1 MELSSPVDD
10 SDSNSPHE
18 LEPIPGLNG
27 VPVRWYDADR
37 TEPYT
42 RITPFQE
49 RHDTSVEFFY
59 KPITLSALAVGLAL
73 LTYVAT
79 TQDVLKE
86 GRDKRSVGVYAS
98 ILSFLVFSM
107 IQFRDGP
114 FIRPHPAFWRMVLGV
129 NLLYELALVFLLFQ
143 DLDSARGMMTLLD
156 PALGVPLPEKSYA
169 EDCALGWATIWNA
182 LDVFCVAHTLGWFG
196 KAMILRDYWFC
207 WILSIAFELA
217 EYSLQH
223 QLANFAEVRLLLPL
237 VPACLI
243 SECLLSVGGTM
254 YVVHYANKE
263 TAAYPLSFK
272 WVLDVLICNWVG
284 TYLGMK
290 VCQYLEVKP
299 YEWRG
304 LRQHRGLRSKARRV
318 LSQFSPHDF
327 TAFKWGTASSF
338 MHYIIVVLLLAVFL
352 AAELNPFYLKTL
364 LWMEPDHP
372 IVIMRLA
379 FVFLCALPAVREL
392 YQYINDP
399 RRAVRMGQH
408 VWLLLATILTELLVI
423 RKWSVGVFTDPFPRG
438 VKWGLSTGAVLLVLY
453 PVVQFG
459 IPSARRYIRKEKK
472 KARGKKAKAQ

>member
-27 VPVRWYDADR
+27 VPADR

-59 KPITLSALAVGLAL
+59 KPVTLSALAVGLAL
-73 LTYVAT
+73 LAY
-79 TQDVLKE
+79 
-86 GRDKRSVGVYAS
+86 GRDKQRVGVYAS
-98 ILSFLVFSM
+98 LLSFLLFST

-114 FIRPHPAFWRMVLGV
+114 FIRPHPAFWRVVLGV

-143 DLDSARGMMTLLD
+143 DLPSARAMMTLLD

-169 EDCALGWATIWNA
+169 EDCSLRWATIWNA
-182 LDVFCVAHTLGWFG
+182 LDVFCVAHALGWFG

-223 QLANFAEVRLLLPL
+223 QLANFAE
-237 VPACLI
+237 CWWD
-243 SECLLSVGGTM
+243 
-254 YVVHYANKE
+254 H
-263 TAAYPLSFK
+263 

-352 AAELNPFYLKTL
+352 AAELNPFYLKAL

-379 FVFLCALPAVREL
+379 GVFLCALPAVRES

-459 IPSARRYIRKEKK
+459 IPSARRYIRKQKK
-472 KARGKKAKAQ
+472 KRGKKPKAQ

>member
-10 SDSNSPHE
+10 SDSAGVES
-18 LEPIPGLNG
+18 EPIPGLNG

-59 KPITLSALAVGLAL
+59 KPITLSALALGLAL
-73 LTYVAT
+73 LAYVAT
-79 TQDVLKE
+79 TQSVLEE
-86 GRDKRSVGVYAS
+86 GRDKRRVGAYAS
-98 ILSFLVFSM
+98 LLSFLMFS
-107 IQFRDGP
+107 ILQFRDGP
-114 FIRPHPAFWRMVLGV
+114 FIRPHPAFWRMVLGI

-143 DLDSARGMMTLLD
+143 DLDSARGMMRELD

-169 EDCALGWATIWNA
+169 EDCTLSWGVVWNA

-223 QLANFAEVRLLLPL
+223 QLANFAEW
-237 VPACLI
+237 I
-243 SECLLSVGGTM
+243 
-254 YVVHYANKE
+254 
-263 TAAYPLSFK
+263 
-272 WVLDVLICNWVG
+272 LDVLICNWIG

-338 MHYIIVVLLLAVFL
+338 MHYISVVLLLAVFL

-399 RRAVRMGQH
+399 RKAVRMGQH
-408 VWLLLATILTELLVI
+408 VWLLLATILTEILVI
-423 RKWSVGVFTDPFPRG
+423 RKWSVGVFTEPFPAR
-438 VKWGLSTGAVLLVLY
+438 VKWGLGTGAVLLVLY

-459 IPSARRYIRKEKK
+459 IPSARRYVRKEKR
-472 KARGKKAKAQ
+472 KARGRPGLKIE

>member
-10 SDSNSPHE
+10 DSDTSNSPYE
-18 LEPIPGLNG
+18 EPIPGLNG

-86 GRDKRSVGVYAS
+86 GRDKRRVGVYAS
-98 ILSFLVFSM
+98 LLSFLMFSM

-114 FIRPHPAFWRMVLGV
+114 FIRPHPAFWRAVLCV

-169 EDCALGWATIWNA
+169 EDCALEWSTIWNA
-182 LDVFCVAHTLGWFG
+182 LDVFCVAHALGWFG

-223 QLANFAEVRLLLPL
+223 QLANFAE
-237 VPACLI
+237 CWWD
-243 SECLLSVGGTM
+243 
-254 YVVHYANKE
+254 H
-263 TAAYPLSFK
+263 

-338 MHYIIVVLLLAVFL
+338 GHYIVVVLLLAVFL
-352 AAELNPFYLKTL
+352 AAELNPFYLKAL

-379 FVFLCALPAVREL
+379 GVFLCALPAVREL

-399 RRAVRMGQH
+399 RMGQH

-438 VKWGLSTGAVLLVLY
+438 VKWGLGTGAVMLVLY

-459 IPSARRYIRKEKK
+459 IPSARRYIRKE
-472 KARGKKAKAQ
+472 RRRRREGKSPRHIERTHELNEA

>member
-1 MELSSPVDD
+1 MELSSPVDIDD

-59 KPITLSALAVGLAL
+59 KPVTLSALAVGLAL
-73 LTYVAT
+73 LAYVAT

-86 GRDKRSVGVYAS
+86 GRDKRRVGVYAS
-98 ILSFLVFSM
+98 IASFIMFSM

-169 EDCALGWATIWNA
+169 EDCTLGWATIWNA

-223 QLANFAEVRLLLPL
+223 QLANFAE
-237 VPACLI
+237 CWWD
-243 SECLLSVGGTM
+243 
-254 YVVHYANKE
+254 H
-263 TAAYPLSFK
+263 

-352 AAELNPFYLKTL
+352 AAELNPFYLKAL

>member
-59 KPITLSALAVGLAL
+59 KPITLSALALGLGL
-73 LTYVAT
+73 LAYVAT
-79 TQDVLKE
+79 TPDVLKE
-86 GRDKRSVGVYAS
+86 GRDKQRVGVYAS
-98 ILSFLVFSM
+98 ILAFLVFSM
-107 IQFRDGP
+107 LQFRDGP
-114 FIRPHPAFWRMVLGV
+114 FIRPHPAFWRVVLGV

-143 DLDSARGMMTLLD
+143 DLGSARGMMTLLD

-169 EDCALGWATIWNA
+169 EDCSLAWSTIWNA
-182 LDVFCVAHTLGWFG
+182 LDVFCVAHALGWFG

-223 QLANFAEVRLLLPL
+223 QLANFAE
-237 VPACLI
+237 CWWD
-243 SECLLSVGGTM
+243 
-254 YVVHYANKE
+254 H
-263 TAAYPLSFK
+263 

-338 MHYIIVVLLLAVFL
+338 GHYVIVVLLLAVFL
-352 AAELNPFYLKTL
+352 AAELNPFYLKAL

-379 FVFLCALPAVREL
+379 GVFLCALPAVREL

-438 VKWGLSTGAVLLVLY
+438 VKWGLGTGAVLLVLY

-472 KARGKKAKAQ
+472 KAKASLRAKKPKAQ